1 MVQPP
6 IEAASTDDRFRSL
19 FPLLLPPS
27 LFELDLDTDTG
38 PETQTEVGTISSVQS
53 PLTPPQPMLSSETLH
68 FPIYNQ
74 QDDSSSSTKAMRA
87 VYYTD
92 LLEHKARGVM
102 NNGSGVVPIPGV
114 GGFEWDFDRRMST
127 PSGILEGKQ

>member
-27 LFELDLDTDTG
+27 LLELEL
-38 PETQTEVGTISSVQS
+38 ETETGTISSVQS
-53 PLTPPQPMLSSETLH
+53 PLTPPQPTLSSDTTETLH

-74 QDDSSSSTKAMRA
+74 QDDSSSGTKAMRA